1 MHTEPG
7 NATVG
12 SGKWRA
18 ASGER
23 HGDEDDNDAGYE
35 ISLLPLN
42 DKGIYAEV
50 IFLNLD
56 RPRDG
61 VPIAA

>member
-1 MHTEPG
+1 MEFMARHLRIMHTEAG

-42 DKGIYAEV
+42 DKGIYAGS
-50 IFLNLD
+50 FS
-56 RPRDG
+56 
-61 VPIAA
+61 